1 MDVEVS
7 TKEEPK
13 EVGLFGVLFMY
24 SSSKFVLNLFDQMK
38 NLSVLAVYLIEIFYR
53 NSRMKIGGVKLD
65 LRPV

>member
-1 MDVEVS
+1 MDVDVS

-24 SSSKFVLNLFDQMK
+24 SFKFVLHLFDQMK
-38 NLSVLAVYLIEIFYR
+38 ISRVLAVYLIEIFSR
-53 NSRMKIGGVKLD
+53 NSRMKIGGAKLD

>member
-1 MDVEVS
+1 MDVEDS

-24 SSSKFVLNLFDQMK
+24 SSKFVLNLFDQMK
-38 NLSVLAVYLIEIFYR
+38 SSSVLAVYLIEIFYR

>member
-24 SSSKFVLNLFDQMK
+24 SSKFVLNLFDQMK
-38 NLSVLAVYLIEIFYR
+38 SSSVLAVYLIEIFYR

>member
-24 SSSKFVLNLFDQMK
+24 SSQFVLNLFDQMK
-38 NLSVLAVYLIEIFYR
+38 SSSVLAVYLIEIFYR